1 MTGKDLPVMLKEPFN
16 GGKMTLTIE
25 KTIYGKL
32 LAESQPK
39 VINDEQ
45 EYDNALKI
53 VDALMSKNEL
63 TPEELELL
71 QVWAILIED
80 YEDKNYPMAESTPQE
95 VLLHLMEVKEL
106 RQLDLIGILG
116 SKGVVSEV
124 VNGKRSI
131 SKAQAKALGEFFKVN
146 PSLFF

>member
-1 MTGKDLPVMLKEPFN
+1 MRGKDLPLMLKAPFN
-16 GGKMTLTIE
+16 GGNMTLTIE
-25 KTIYGKL
+25 KTIYGEL

-53 VDALMSKNEL
+53 VATLMNNEL
-63 TPEELELL
+63 TPEETALLE
-71 QVWAILIED
+71 VWAILIED
-80 YEDKNYPMAESTPQE
+80 YEDQNYPMAESTPQE
-95 VLLHLMEVKEL
+95 VLLHLMEVKEV
-106 RQLDLIGILG
+106 RQVDLMGILG

>member
-1 MTGKDLPVMLKEPFN
+1 
-16 GGKMTLTIE
+16 
-25 KTIYGKL
+25 
-32 LAESQPK
+32 
-39 VINDEQ
+39 
-45 EYDNALKI
+45 
-53 VDALMSKNEL
+53 MSKNEL

-80 YEDKNYPMAESTPQE
+80 YEDQNYQIAQSTPQE
-95 VLLHLMEVKEL
+95 VLLHLMEAKEL

-116 SKGVVSEV
+116 SKGVVSEA

-146 PSLFF
+146 PSLFFRLSTL

>member
-1 MTGKDLPVMLKEPFN
+1 
-16 GGKMTLTIE
+16 MTLTIE
-25 KTIYGKL
+25 KNIYGKL

-39 VINDEQ
+39 VVNDEQ

-53 VDALMSKNEL
+53 VDALMSKTEL
-63 TPEELELL
+63 TSEETELL

-80 YEDKNYPMAESTPQE
+80 YEDKNYPMTEATPHE
-95 VLLHLMEVKEL
+95 VLLHLMEVKEV
-106 RQLDLIGILG
+106 RQVDLTGILG

-146 PSLFF
+146 PNLFF

>member
-1 MTGKDLPVMLKEPFN
+1 MTGKFLPVMLKSPFN
-16 GGKMTLTIE
+16 GEKMTLTIE

-32 LAESQPK
+32 LAETQPK
-39 VINDEQ
+39 VINDEH

-53 VDALMSKNEL
+53 VEALMSKNEL
-63 TPEELELL
+63 IPEELELL

-80 YEDKNYPMAESTPQE
+80 YEDQNYPMAESTPQE
-95 VLLHLMEVKEL
+95 VLLHFMEVKEL
-106 RQLDLIGILG
+106 RQLDLVGILG

>member
-1 MTGKDLPVMLKEPFN
+1 MRGKSLPLMLTAPFN
-16 GGKMTLTIE
+16 GGNMTLTIE
-25 KTIYGKL
+25 KTIYGEL

-45 EYDNALKI
+45 EYDNALEI
-53 VDALMSKNEL
+53 VDALMSNNEL
-63 TPEELELL
+63 TPEETALL
-71 QVWAILIED
+71 DVWAILIED
-80 YEDKNYPMAESTPQE
+80 YEDQNYPMAESTPQE

>member
-1 MTGKDLPVMLKEPFN
+1 MLKAPFN
-16 GGKMTLTIE
+16 GGSMTLTIE
-25 KTIYGKL
+25 KTIYGEL

-53 VDALMSKNEL
+53 VATLMSNNEL
-63 TPEELELL
+63 TLEETALLE
-71 QVWAILIED
+71 VWAILIED
-80 YEDKNYPMAESTPQE
+80 YEDQNHPMTESTPQE

-131 SKAQAKALGEFFKVN
+131 SKAQAKALGEFFRVN

>member
-1 MTGKDLPVMLKEPFN
+1 MTGKSLPVMLRVPFN

-39 VINDEQ
+39 VINDEH
-45 EYDNALKI
+45 EYEDALKI
-53 VDALMSKNEL
+53 VNTLMSKNEL
-63 TPEELELL
+63 TPEETELL

-80 YEDKNYPMAESTPQE
+80 YEEQNYPMSEATPQE
-95 VLLHLMEVKEL
+95 VLLHLMEVKEV
-106 RQLDLIGILG
+106 RQVDLTGILG